1 MVLTIPG
8 GSASMVESMVCTT
21 PPKVDKVDTSSM
33 EVSTA
38 WALVARPGS
47 KASDGNLADDD
58 PNLLN
63 SIVVE
68 SGITCSMIS
77 LL

>member
-21 PPKVDKVDTSSM
+21 PPKVDTSSM